1 MYVASCNV
9 GNNTPCIIWQKKYKY
24 MKKMENCKKGQISNI
39 KLLECLII
47 ILLWV
52 IIIIIVNYFIIIIIT
67 RLSYH
72 LVY

>member
-1 MYVASCNV
+1 
-9 GNNTPCIIWQKKYKY
+9 

-52 IIIIIVNYFIIIIIT
+52 IIIIIVNYSSNYFVMFYFIRYLLIPKIA
-67 RLSYH
+67 LHEKAS
-72 LVY
+72 